1 MKKLLLMLC
10 MVVGIGMYSM
20 AKPTT
25 WESKPT
31 NAAGYDSALEG
42 SSSTTTK
49 IPTGWWIDKTAN
61 TKWDLTA
68 KYASGGYY
76 SRGTNGLTF
85 GSGNAAIQTVTL
97 ETSAF
102 PGTITNVTINGVST
116 NVSSSKKGNVTATV
130 TVGTETFTATT
141 SSNNTA
147 TAKDFVF
154 TGSASGK
161 ITIVLTQAGDA
172 GRQLNFKGL
181 AVTYDTDG
189 GDNPP
194 VTTTVTPPTIT
205 ISGEKQGNDYLVGA
219 TATISAETEMI
230 QYTLDGTTP
239 TTENG
244 ELYTEPI
251 VLDKAQKYTIKAI
264 ALDDDFNASEVK
276 ALEVNIVEKI
286 VTPPAGDTGTVV
298 FIADGYT
305 YTGTADIKVTF
316 SGTQTSGKTIADQ
329 TWTATG
335 VCALDFTATSQS
347 TSYTDGSVCRWYSG
361 DGITITPQTGIK
373 ITGLKM
379 VSGTSNAVCSNGT
392 PKLNSINS
400 TAWVADGNTV
410 ATWAGTAVSEA
421 FTFTNTAQIRFQYL
435 EVTYEKVQTGP
446 VVDKPIIT
454 ITGEKSGEDY
464 LIGATA
470 SISAPKASYI
480 FYTTDGSD
488 PKAEGNTAVKE
499 VEATSVDLGK
509 LALGETTIKAYIW
522 DAEANASAV
531 ETVTV
536 NVVKKPAGIF
546 WSSDQCKIYIGE
558 EPYTFPT
565 LTNPNELKISYS
577 IPAADAAIATIDK
590 ATGEITIVGEGSTTV
605 RATYT
610 STDDS
615 EFAGSWV
622 QYTLTVAK
630 RPAGDSMHATSY
642 MFDFTAEEDFRG
654 LGSYGMK
661 FFSQTYTGSDYETD
675 MENPVTKI
683 IRKGV
688 TLDFV
693 LPDNYTSKM
702 PTYRLYQ
709 GTAKKGD
716 ALHVYNAKL
725 QFSVPAPGRIKSI
738 VFHKGGEN
746 RWTLTE
752 VSAGEMPTTWADDGT
767 ATWTAPENESIS
779 SVWFNF
785 NGDRHTSF
793 TGITVEYDLSKPAMP
808 YVVSETA
815 TEILVECDDWCELH
829 YTKKPESAAKAPSRV
844 QLADGTIEDT
854 DEWYNHG
861 NYQITIDKTNELH
874 KDRGYSFIANHAE
887 TGLKSDALNLYIGSE
902 GTLTGVEG
910 ISTEADADAPVEFYD
925 LQGRMVANPQGG
937 IFIRRQ
943 GMKVTKVAL

>member
-536 NVVKKPAGIF
+536 NVVKKPAGIS

-716 ALHVYNAKL
+716 ALRVYNAKL

-785 NGDRHTSF
+785 NGDRHTRF

>member
-10 MVVGIGMYSM
+10 MVVGIGMYTM

-31 NAAGYDSALEG
+31 TAAGYDSALEG

-85 GSGNAAIQTVTL
+85 GSGSAAIQTVTL

-102 PGTITNVTINGVST
+102 SGTITNVTINGVST

-189 GDNPP
+189 GENPP

-205 ISGEKQGNDYLVGA
+205 INGEKQGNDYLVGA

-264 ALDDDFNASEVK
+264 ALDNDFNASEVK
-276 ALEVNIVEKI
+276 TLEVNIVEKI
-286 VTPPAGDTGTVV
+286 VTPPAGDSGTVV
-298 FIADGYT
+298 YYADGFTLPNKY
-305 YTGTADIKVTF
+305 DIEVKL
-316 SGTQTSGKTIADQ
+316 SGSDLTSS
-329 TWTATG
+329 TWTATN
-335 VCALDFTATSQS
+335 VSDLKFYANSSSKPQINS
-347 TSYTDGSVCRWYSG
+347 SVCRWYTK
-361 DGITITPQTGIK
+361 DKIEITPAAGIV

-379 VSGTSNAVCSNGT
+379 VTGTSNSVCANNAARLSD
-392 PKLNSINS
+392 INN
-400 TAWVADGNTV
+400 TAW
-410 ATWAGTAVSEA
+410 TAVSNTEA
-421 FTFTNTAQIRFQYL
+421 TWSGKLTDKFEFSNTHTAQIRFQYL

-446 VVDKPIIT
+446 EKPVIT
-454 ITGEKSGEDY
+454 ITGEKSGDDY

-470 SISAPKASYI
+470 SISAPNASYI

-509 LALGETTIKAYIW
+509 LALGENTIKAYIW
-522 DAEANASAV
+522 DAEAVESAV
-531 ETVTV
+531 ASLTV
-536 NVVKKPAGIF
+536 NVVKKPAGIS
-546 WSSDQCKIYIGE
+546 WSSDQCKIYLDE
-558 EPYTFPT
+558 EPYEFPT
-565 LTNPNELKISYS
+565 LNNPNELKISYS

-590 ATGEITIVGEGSTTV
+590 ETGEITIVGKGSTTV

-622 QYTLTVAK
+622 QYTLTVAE
-630 RPAGDSMHATSY
+630 RAAGESKHATSY
-642 MFDFTAEEDFRG
+642 MFNFNETADWQG

-661 FFSQTYTGSDYETD
+661 LYYSQEQPYEPDTD
-675 MENPVTKI
+675 NPVTKI

-693 LPDNYTSKM
+693 LPDYYT
-702 PTYRLYQ
+702 PTYKSYRIYE
-709 GTAKKGD
+709 GTDMNALRVYD
-716 ALHVYNAKL
+716 ATLK
-725 QFSVPAPGRIKSI
+725 FSVPAPGRITKVI
-738 VFHKGGEN
+738 FHNGGN
-746 RWTLTE
+746 NKWGMTE
-752 VSAGEMPTTWADDGT
+752 VSAGDIPKGFYYVDEP
-767 ATWTAPENESIS
+767 TWTTPEDESLS
-779 SVWFNF
+779 EVWFKITDQTQF
-785 NGDRHTSF
+785 S
-793 TGITVEYDLSKPAMP
+793 GITVYYDLAKPATP

-815 TEILVECDDWCELH
+815 DAIVVECDDWCELH
-829 YTKKPESAAKAPSRV
+829 YTKKPESPAKAPSRA
-844 QLADGTIEDT
+844 QLNDGTIEDT

-861 NYQITIDKTNELH
+861 SYQITIDKNNTVH
-874 KDRGYSFIANHAE
+874 QDRGYSFIANHAE
-887 TGLKSDALNLYIGSE
+887 TGLKSDALNLYVGSD

-910 ISTEADADAPVEFYD
+910 ISAEADADAPVEFYD

-943 GMKVTKVAL
+943 GSKVTKVAM

>member
-1 MKKLLLMLC
+1 MKKLLLLLTMLV
-10 MVVGIGMYSM
+10 VVGISSY
-20 AKPTT
+20 AAETT
-25 WESKPT
+25 WKSQPT
-31 NAAGYDSALEG
+31 SAAGYDSALEG
-42 SSSTTTK
+42 SSSTNTK

-102 PGTITNVTINGVST
+102 SGTITNVTINGVST

-181 AVTYDTDG
+181 AVTYDPDG
-189 GDNPP
+189 GGNPDP
-194 VTTTVTPPTIT
+194 DPTTVTPPTIT
-205 ISGEKQGNDYLVGA
+205 INGEKQGDDYLVGA

-230 QYTLDGTTP
+230 QYTIDGTTP
-239 TTENG
+239 TAENG

-251 VLDKAQKYTIKAI
+251 VLEKAQKYTIKAI
-264 ALDDDFNASEVK
+264 AFDDTVEHSSIVTTK
-276 ALEVNIVEKI
+276 EVNVVEKT

-298 FIADGYT
+298 FIADGYN
-305 YTGTADIKVTF
+305 YTGTADIQVTF
-316 SGTQTSGKTIADQ
+316 SGTQTSGSTIADQ

-335 VCALDFTATSQS
+335 VCDLDFTATSQA
-347 TSYTDGSVCRWYSG
+347 TSYVTGSVCRWYTG
-361 DGITITPQTGIK
+361 DGIKITPKAGIK

-379 VSGTSNAVCSNGT
+379 VSGTSNPVCPNGT

-400 TAWVADGNTV
+400 TAWVANGNTV
-410 ATWAGTAVSEA
+410 ATWAGTALSEA

-435 EVTYEKVQTGP
+435 EVTYEKVPVGP
-446 VVDKPIIT
+446 VVDKPVIT

-470 SISAPKASYI
+470 SISAPNASYI

-499 VEATSVDLGK
+499 VEGTSVDLGT

-522 DAEANASAV
+522 DADANSGEV
-531 ETVTV
+531 ETITV
-536 NVVKKPAGIF
+536 NVVKKPAGIS
-546 WSSDQCKIYIGE
+546 WSSDQCKVYLGE
-558 EPYTFPT
+558 EPYSFPT
-565 LTNPNELKISYS
+565 LNNPNELKISYS
-577 IPAADAAIATIDK
+577 IPADDAAIATIDK
-590 ATGEITIVGEGSTTV
+590 NSGEITIVGKGSTTV

-622 QYTLTVAK
+622 QYTLTVAE
-630 RPAGDSMHATSY
+630 RPAGESKHATSY
-642 MFDFTAEEDFRG
+642 MFNFNEQADWQG

-661 FFSQTYTGSDYETD
+661 LYYSQEQPYEPDTD
-675 MENPVTKI
+675 NPVTKI

-693 LPDNYTSKM
+693 LPDVYSPKY
-702 PTYRLYQ
+702 PTYRIYQ
-709 GTAKKGD
+709 GSD
-716 ALHVYNAKL
+716 MNALRVYDTKL
-725 QFSVPAPGRIKSI
+725 KFSVPAPGRITKVI
-738 VFHKGGEN
+738 FHNGGN
-746 RWTLTE
+746 NKWGMTE
-752 VSAGEMPTTWADDGT
+752 VSAGEVPKGFYNVDAP
-767 ATWTAPENESIS
+767 TWTTPEDASLSE
-779 SVWFNF
+779 VWFNITDQTQF
-785 NGDRHTSF
+785 S
-793 TGITVEYDLSKPAMP
+793 GITVYYDLAKPAMP

-815 TEILVECDDWCELH
+815 DAIVVECDDWCELH
-829 YTKKPESAAKAPSRV
+829 YTKKPESAAKAPSRA
-844 QLADGTIEDT
+844 QLNDGTIEDT

-861 NYQITIDKTNELH
+861 SYQITIDKNNTVH
-874 KDRGYSFIANHAE
+874 QDRGYSFIANHAE
-887 TGLKSDALNLYIGSE
+887 TGLKSDALNLYVGSDS
-902 GTLTGVEG
+902 TLTGVEG
-910 ISTEADADAPVEFYD
+910 ISAEADADAPVEFYD
-925 LQGRMVANPQGG
+925 LQGRKVANPQGG

-943 GMKVTKVAL
+943 GNQVTKVAL

>member
-536 NVVKKPAGIF
+536 NVVKKPAGIS
-546 WSSDQCKIYIGE
+546 WSSDQCKVYIDE
-558 EPYTFPT
+558 EPYSFPT

-630 RPAGDSMHATSY
+630 RPAGESMHATSY

-716 ALHVYNAKL
+716 ALRVYNAKL

-752 VSAGEMPTTWADDGT
+752 VSAGEIPTTWADDGT

>member
-85 GSGNAAIQTVTL
+85 GNGNAAIQTVTL

-264 ALDDDFNASEVK
+264 ALDSELNISKVAEITVK
-276 ALEVNIVEKI
+276 
-286 VTPPAGDTGTVV
+286 
-298 FIADGYT
+298 
-305 YTGTADIKVTF
+305 
-316 SGTQTSGKTIADQ
+316 
-329 TWTATG
+329 
-335 VCALDFTATSQS
+335 
-347 TSYTDGSVCRWYSG
+347 
-361 DGITITPQTGIK
+361 
-373 ITGLKM
+373 
-379 VSGTSNAVCSNGT
+379 
-392 PKLNSINS
+392 
-400 TAWVADGNTV
+400 
-410 ATWAGTAVSEA
+410 
-421 FTFTNTAQIRFQYL
+421 
-435 EVTYEKVQTGP
+435 
-446 VVDKPIIT
+446 
-454 ITGEKSGEDY
+454 
-464 LIGATA
+464 
-470 SISAPKASYI
+470 
-480 FYTTDGSD
+480 
-488 PKAEGNTAVKE
+488 
-499 VEATSVDLGK
+499 
-509 LALGETTIKAYIW
+509 
-522 DAEANASAV
+522 
-531 ETVTV
+531 
-536 NVVKKPAGIF
+536 VVKKPAGIS
-546 WSSDQCKIYIGE
+546 WSSDQCKVYIDE
-558 EPYTFPT
+558 EPYSFPT

-630 RPAGDSMHATSY
+630 RPAGESVHATSY
-642 MFDFTAEEDFRG
+642 MFDFTDEADFRG
-654 LGSYGMK
+654 LASYGMT
-661 FFSQTYTGSDYETD
+661 FFTNGQENNKYETD
-675 MENPVTKI
+675 MDNPVTTI

-688 TLDFV
+688 TLDFIV
-693 LPDNYTSKM
+693 PDGISTS
-702 PTYRLYQ
+702 YRLYQ
-709 GTAKKGD
+709 GSLKKGD
-716 ALHVYNAKL
+716 ALRVYNAKL

-738 VFHKGGEN
+738 VFHKGGSN
-746 RWTLTE
+746 NWNLTE
-752 VSAGEMPTTWADDGT
+752 VSENNGTNPTGWDGDV
-767 ATWTAPENESIS
+767 ATWTSAEDESIS
-779 SVWFNF
+779 TIWFNF
-785 NGDRHTSF
+785 NGNKHTRF
-793 TGITVEYDLSKPAMP
+793 TGITVEYDLQKPAMP

-815 TEILVECDDWCELH
+815 DAIVVECDDWCELH
-829 YTKKPESAAKAPSRV
+829 YTKKPESASKAPSRA
-844 QLADGTIEDT
+844 QLNDGTIEDT

-861 NYQITIDKTNELH
+861 SYQITIDKNNTVH
-874 KDRGYSFIANHAE
+874 QDRGYSCIANHAE
-887 TGLKSDALNLYIGSE
+887 TGRKSDALKLYVGSD

-910 ISTEADADAPVEFYD
+910 ISAEADADAPVEFYD

-943 GMKVTKVAL
+943 GSKVTKVAL

>member
-1 MKKLLLMLC
+1 MLC
-10 MVVGIGMYSM
+10 MVVGIGMYTM

-31 NAAGYDSALEG
+31 TAAGYDSALEG

-85 GSGNAAIQTVTL
+85 GSGSAAIQTVTL

-102 PGTITNVTINGVST
+102 SGTITNVTINGVST

-130 TVGTETFTATT
+130 TVGTETFTAPT

-172 GRQLNFKGL
+172 GRQLNFKGI

-189 GDNPP
+189 GEIPP

-565 LTNPNELKISYS
+565 LTNPNDLKISYS

-590 ATGEITIVGEGSTTV
+590 ETGEITIVGEGSTTV

-716 ALHVYNAKL
+716 ALRVYNAKL

-785 NGDRHTSF
+785 NGDRHTRF

-943 GMKVTKVAL
+943 GSKVTKVAM

>member
-454 ITGEKSGEDY
+454 ITGKKSGEDY

-716 ALHVYNAKL
+716 ALRVYNAKL

>member
-499 VEATSVDLGK
+499 VEATSVDFGK

-716 ALHVYNAKL
+716 ALRVYNAKL

-785 NGDRHTSF
+785 NGDRHTRF

>member
-1 MKKLLLMLC
+1 M
-10 MVVGIGMYSM
+10 
-20 AKPTT
+20 
-25 WESKPT
+25 
-31 NAAGYDSALEG
+31 
-42 SSSTTTK
+42 
-49 IPTGWWIDKTAN
+49 
-61 TKWDLTA
+61 
-68 KYASGGYY
+68 
-76 SRGTNGLTF
+76 
-85 GSGNAAIQTVTL
+85 
-97 ETSAF
+97 
-102 PGTITNVTINGVST
+102 
-116 NVSSSKKGNVTATV
+116 
-130 TVGTETFTATT
+130 
-141 SSNNTA
+141 
-147 TAKDFVF
+147 
-154 TGSASGK
+154 
-161 ITIVLTQAGDA
+161 
-172 GRQLNFKGL
+172 
-181 AVTYDTDG
+181 
-189 GDNPP
+189 
-194 VTTTVTPPTIT
+194 
-205 ISGEKQGNDYLVGA
+205 
-219 TATISAETEMI
+219 
-230 QYTLDGTTP
+230 YTLDGSDPYTSSTAVDYEDAFTLP
-239 TTENG
+239 EG
-244 ELYTEPI
+244 E
-251 VLDKAQKYTIKAI
+251 YTIKAI
-264 ALDDDFNASEVK
+264 ALDEELNASSVTELPVK
-276 ALEVNIVEKI
+276 
-286 VTPPAGDTGTVV
+286 
-298 FIADGYT
+298 
-305 YTGTADIKVTF
+305 
-316 SGTQTSGKTIADQ
+316 
-329 TWTATG
+329 
-335 VCALDFTATSQS
+335 
-347 TSYTDGSVCRWYSG
+347 
-361 DGITITPQTGIK
+361 
-373 ITGLKM
+373 
-379 VSGTSNAVCSNGT
+379 
-392 PKLNSINS
+392 
-400 TAWVADGNTV
+400 VA
-410 ATWAGTAVSEA
+410 
-421 FTFTNTAQIRFQYL
+421 
-435 EVTYEKVQTGP
+435 KTGP
-446 VVDKPIIT
+446 VVDMPEII
-454 ITGEKSGEDY
+454 ITGEKSGDDY
-464 LIGATA
+464 LIGTTA
-470 SISAPKASYI
+470 AISAPNAAAI
-480 FYTTDGSD
+480 QYTTDGSD
-488 PKAEGNTAVKE
+488 PNNADMVGKQTIE
-499 VEATSVDLGK
+499 LGK
-509 LALGETTIKAYIW
+509 LALGETTIKAIAL
-522 DAEANASAV
+522 DSELNISKVAEI
-531 ETVTV
+531 TVK
-536 NVVKKPAGIF
+536 VVKKPAGIS
-546 WSSDQCKIYIGE
+546 WSSDQCKVYIDE
-558 EPYTFPT
+558 EPYSFPT

-716 ALHVYNAKL
+716 ALRVYNAKL

-785 NGDRHTSF
+785 NGDRHTRF

>member
-1 MKKLLLMLC
+1 MLV
-10 MVVGIGMYSM
+10 VVGISSY
-20 AKPTT
+20 AAETT
-25 WESKPT
+25 WKSQPT
-31 NAAGYDSALEG
+31 DAAGYDAALEG

-205 ISGEKQGNDYLVGA
+205 INGEKQGEDYLVGA

-230 QYTLDGTTP
+230 QYTIDGTTP

-264 ALDDDFNASEVK
+264 ALDNDFNASEVK
-276 ALEVNIVEKI
+276 TLEVNVVEKI
-286 VTPPAGDTGTVV
+286 VTPPAGDSGTVV
-298 FIADGYT
+298 YYADGFTLPNKY
-305 YTGTADIKVTF
+305 DIEVKL
-316 SGTQTSGKTIADQ
+316 SGSDLTSS
-329 TWTATG
+329 TWTATN
-335 VCALDFTATSQS
+335 VSDLKFYANSSSKPQINS
-347 TSYTDGSVCRWYSG
+347 SVCRWYTK
-361 DGITITPQTGIK
+361 DKIEITPAAGIV

-379 VSGTSNAVCSNGT
+379 VTGTSNSVCANNAARLSD
-392 PKLNSINS
+392 INN
-400 TAWVADGNTV
+400 TAW
-410 ATWAGTAVSEA
+410 TAVSNTEA
-421 FTFTNTAQIRFQYL
+421 TWSGKLTDKFEFSNTHTAQIRFQYL

-446 VVDKPIIT
+446 EKPVIT

-470 SISAPKASYI
+470 SISAPNASYI

-488 PKAEGNTAVKE
+488 PKAEGNTAVTE
-499 VEATSVDLGK
+499 VEGTSVDLGK

-522 DAEANASAV
+522 DADAVESAV
-531 ETVTV
+531 ASLTV
-536 NVVKKPAGIF
+536 NVVKKPAGIS
-546 WSSDQCKIYIGE
+546 WSSDQCKVYLNE
-558 EPYTFPT
+558 EPYEFPT
-565 LTNPNELKISYS
+565 LNNPNNLKISYS

-590 ATGEITIVGEGSTTV
+590 ATGKITILGKGSTTV

-622 QYTLTVAK
+622 QYTLTVAE
-630 RPAGDSMHATSY
+630 RPAGESKHATSY
-642 MFDFTAEEDFRG
+642 MFNFNEQADWQG

-661 FFSQTYTGSDYETD
+661 LYYTPEQPYEPDTD
-675 MENPVTKI
+675 NPVTKI

-693 LPDNYTSKM
+693 LPDVYSPKY
-702 PTYRLYQ
+702 PTYRIYQ
-709 GTAKKGD
+709 GSD
-716 ALHVYNAKL
+716 MNALRVYDTKL
-725 QFSVPAPGRIKSI
+725 KFSVPAPGRITKVI
-738 VFHKGGEN
+738 FHNGGN
-746 RWTLTE
+746 NKWGMTE
-752 VSAGEMPTTWADDGT
+752 VSAGVVPQGFYHVDEP
-767 ATWTAPENESIS
+767 TWTTPEDASLSE
-779 SVWFNF
+779 VWFNITDQTQF
-785 NGDRHTSF
+785 S
-793 TGITVEYDLSKPAMP
+793 GITVYYDLAKPAMP

-815 TEILVECDDWCELH
+815 DAIVVECDDWCELH

-861 NYQITIDKTNELH
+861 AYQITIDKTNELH
-874 KDRGYSFIANHAE
+874 KNRSYSFIANHAE
-887 TGLKSDALNLYIGSE
+887 TGLKSDALNLYVGSDS
-902 GTLTGVEG
+902 TLTGVEG
-910 ISTEADADAPVEFYD
+910 ISAEADADAPVEFYD
-925 LQGRMVANPQGG
+925 LQGRKVANPQGG

-943 GMKVTKVAL
+943 GSKVTKVAL

>member
-102 PGTITNVTINGVST
+102 SGTITNVTINGVST

-565 LTNPNELKISYS
+565 LTNPNDLKISYS

-716 ALHVYNAKL
+716 ALRVYNAKL

-785 NGDRHTSF
+785 NGDRHTRF

-943 GMKVTKVAL
+943 GSKVTKVAM

>member
-130 TVGTETFTATT
+130 TVGTETFTAPT

-205 ISGEKQGNDYLVGA
+205 ISGEKQGDDYLVGA

-565 LTNPNELKISYS
+565 LTNPNDLKISYS

-716 ALHVYNAKL
+716 ALRVYNAKL

-785 NGDRHTSF
+785 NGDRHTRF

-943 GMKVTKVAL
+943 GSKVTKVAM

>member
-264 ALDDDFNASEVK
+264 ALDYDFNASEVK

-716 ALHVYNAKL
+716 ALRVYNAKL

>member
-558 EPYTFPT
+558 EPYSFPT

-716 ALHVYNAKL
+716 ALRVYNAKL

-785 NGDRHTSF
+785 NGDRHTRF

-943 GMKVTKVAL
+943 GSKVTKVAL

>member
-400 TAWVADGNTV
+400 TVWVADGNTV

-565 LTNPNELKISYS
+565 LTNPNDLKISYS

-590 ATGEITIVGEGSTTV
+590 ETGEITIVGEGSTTV

-716 ALHVYNAKL
+716 ALRVYNAKL

-785 NGDRHTSF
+785 NGDRQTRF